1 MNRNY
6 WKQSVQISP
15 DRDVISEDQVYDRVS
30 TFQENHG
37 DYNIGSCPAYDKVT
51 VSAQSSF

>member
-1 MNRNY
+1 M
-6 WKQSVQISP
+6 QISP